1 MSSYS
6 NQGNGDV
13 VRSVGLRGWW
23 LRLLLAAVV
32 GGGVTAGAETPRE
45 VIPAREGGPA
55 VSAERMQAIYEEVK
69 TPYKYGIVL
78 RGEDGRKVDCPS
90 VFRHGDKWYMTY
102 ITFGGTG
109 YETLLAV
116 SDNLL
121 DWEPLGTILPFRE
134 NTWDALQAG
143 GYIALQDHH
152 WGGTYELGR
161 HDGKYWMS
169 YLGGA
174 LAGFETD
181 PLMIGMAWT
190 NDPSKPEPW
199 TRLPEPVLTAEQ
211 PDCRDWEQLT
221 QYKSNIIFDEERSLG
236 YPYVMFYNAKTTNGY
251 EVIGMAVSEDMKTW
265 LRYGNDPLVDNHRG
279 ITGDP
284 QVVKIDDVWVMFY
297 FGAFYKPNA
306 FDTFAASHD
315 LVTWTKWE
323 GPHLIEPSEPWD
335 RQFAHKPWMIKHEG
349 VVYHFYCAVGDQG
362 RVIAL
367 ATSVD
372 LAPSQS
378 ASGLVNGHAG
388 TILPEHE

>member
-1 MSSYS
+1 MSSNRNERNRES
-6 NQGNGDV
+6 M
-13 VRSVGLRGWW
+13 RAVGARGRIV
-23 LRLLLAAVV
+23 RLLLAAVV
-32 GGGVTAGAETPRE
+32 GGGVTAGAQPARE
-45 VIPAREGGPA
+45 VIPAKAGGPA
-55 VSAERMQAIYEEVK
+55 VSAEQMQAIYEEVK
-69 TPYKYGIVL
+69 TPYKYGVVL
-78 RGEDGRKVDCPS
+78 KGEGGRKVDCPS
-90 VFRHGDKWYMTY
+90 VFRHGGKWYMVY
-102 ITFGGTG
+102 ITFDGTG

-121 DWEPLGTILPFRE
+121 DWKPLGKILPFRE

-143 GYIALQDHH
+143 GYVALQDHR

-174 LAGFETD
+174 LAGYETD
-181 PLMIGMAWT
+181 PMMIGMAWT
-190 NDPSKPEPW
+190 NDPAKPEPW
-199 TRLPEPVLTAEQ
+199 TRLDAPVLTREQ
-211 PDCRDWEQLT
+211 PDCRPWEKLT
-221 QYKSNIIFDEERSLG
+221 QYKSNIIHDPDRSLG
-236 YPYVMFYNAKTTNGY
+236 HPFVMFYNAKTTSGY

-265 LRYGNDPLVDNHRG
+265 LRYGTDPVVDNGRG

-284 QVVKIDDVWVMFY
+284 QLVKIGDVWVMFY

-323 GPHLIEPSEPWD
+323 GPHLVEPTEPWD

-367 ATSVD
+367 ATSKD
-372 LAPSQS
+372 LKADKAGAP
-378 ASGLVNGHAG
+378 A
-388 TILPEHE
+388 P